1 MPFGGLPLAEDDVIN
16 FTWAYCRLHAADD
29 TAIVYVHSSDIMA
42 TTKSTGK
49 TSFHRILAAGLNADE
64 THALL
69 ATTYRY
75 NSAKVINHHYRPPC
89 LQKNCQLNQQYADLT
104 DDFLRLSL
112 TAELTAV

>member
-16 FTWAYCRLHAADD
+16 LACRLHEADD

-42 TTKSTGK
+42 ATKSAGE

-69 ATTYRY
+69 ATRYQY

-89 LQKNCQLNQQYADLT
+89 LQKIAT
-104 DDFLRLSL
+104 
-112 TAELTAV
+112 